1 MAIGVKISS
10 FKNPKATNAHK
21 LVTKLWTLLD
31 PSIFTEEKFYSH
43 QNISVFTGENKA
55 YYQSEENVGLISPN
69 HTFTLGNYMY
79 IVPESP
85 RYMTL

>member
-1 MAIGVKISS
+1 MAIGVKISF

-21 LVTKLWTLLD
+21 FVTLLD

-55 YYQSEENVGLISPN
+55 YYQSEETVDLISPN
-69 HTFTLGNYMY
+69 HIFSLEN
-79 IVPESP
+79 
-85 RYMTL
+85 